1 MGDKYDWKKIIQMV
15 AIIGVLCIFVGIATR
30 IMQKSQTSL
39 SDYAKKNPET
49 ALAVPEKES
58 EDETEKVSD
67 IDQEKDVVDEKD
79 PKKNSS
85 TDSVN
90 ESENDKSD
98 KESENKDTEQQF
110 IYENFYYTEESE
122 GYKFRIAY
130 YDSKHRVSTVELSA
144 NVEDPD
150 ETLSFFYDMYK
161 AEHEFADIKDVQKM
175 MDRFAVPESEDNG

>member
-39 SDYAKKNPET
+39 SDYANKNPET
-49 ALAVPEKES
+49 ALAV
-58 EDETEKVSD
+58 T
-67 IDQEKDVVDEKD
+67 EKDVVDEKD

-85 TDSVN
+85 TVSVN

-98 KESENKDTEQQF
+98 METEDKDAEQQF

>member
-1 MGDKYDWKKIIQMV
+1 MGDKFEWKKIIQMV

-49 ALAVPEKES
+49 ALAVPEKD
-58 EDETEKVSD
+58 EDEEEKEKTENKE
-67 IDQEKDVVDEKD
+67 EKDKD
-79 PKKNSS
+79 K
-85 TDSVN
+85 T
-90 ESENDKSD
+90 ESKSD
-98 KESENKDTEQQF
+98 KNESKDNKSDKLSEEEQF
-110 IYENFYYTEESE
+110 VYDNFYYTEEEE

-130 YDSKHRVSTVELSA
+130 YDSKHKVSTVEISS

-161 AEHEFADIKDVQKM
+161 AEHEFTDIADIQKM
-175 MDRFAVPESEDNG
+175 LDRFAIKDLSDGDN

>member
-49 ALAVPEKES
+49 ALAVPEKDTES
-58 EDETEKVSD
+58 ETEKESLTDNDTKSD
-67 IDQEKDVVDEKD
+67 NEESYQKKTDKEKSDPEKDKD
-79 PKKNSS
+79 
-85 TDSVN
+85 
-90 ESENDKSD
+90 SD
-98 KESENKDTEQQF
+98 KQDEEQQF
-110 IYENFYYTEESE
+110 IYDNFYYTEETE

-130 YDSKHRVSTVELSA
+130 YDSKHKVSTVELSA

>member
-49 ALAVPEKES
+49 ALAVTEKES
-58 EDETEKVSD
+58 DDVTQKESDKKSNEESDDKDQVNGKKDPAEVSD
-67 IDQEKDVVDEKD
+67 NNSGDESGEAD
-79 PKKNSS
+79 A
-85 TDSVN
+85 
-90 ESENDKSD
+90 
-98 KESENKDTEQQF
+98 EQQF
-110 IYENFYYTEESE
+110 IYENFYYTEEAE

-175 MDRFAVPESEDNG
+175 MDRFAVRESEDNG